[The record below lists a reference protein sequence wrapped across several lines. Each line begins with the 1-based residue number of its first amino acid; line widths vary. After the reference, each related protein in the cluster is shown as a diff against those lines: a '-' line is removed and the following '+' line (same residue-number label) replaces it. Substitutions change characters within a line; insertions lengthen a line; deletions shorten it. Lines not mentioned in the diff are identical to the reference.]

1 MEASRGLLRRCCC
14 IPGNPRRGSVP
25 SWVGTDTD
33 YVGHQP
39 RRARVSIADIT
50 RCPVGAP
57 SKIIALGNEI
67 QSFLG
72 SAWVRLRPQLMA
84 RRTEIKAW
92 YWFTCPP
99 HDNSRRRSQWNPR
112 NPQMDS
118 WKVHGNSCKVHGK
131 FMESSCKGIR
141 RFQEFMESS
150 WKQNHGN
157 SWKFMEIHGIH
168 VEFM

>member
-1 MEASRGLLRRCCC
+1 MESSCQIHGKFMESSWKVHGKVMEIYGSSWNSWKRVQGKFMETNGNLQILPAISCKVSASFLVPPQR
-14 IPGNPRRGSVP
+14 IVP

-50 RCPVGAP
+50 RSPVGAP

-92 YWFTCPP
+92 YWFTYPP
-99 HDNSRRRSQWNPR
+99 HDNSRRRSQ
-112 NPQMDS
+112 
-118 WKVHGNSCKVHGK
+118 
-131 FMESSCKGIR
+131 
-141 RFQEFMESS
+141 
-150 WKQNHGN
+150 
-157 SWKFMEIHGIH
+157 
-168 VEFM
+168 